1 MDTTVTPV
9 ILSYTTIQGVA
20 ECMYQRYHHRQLQN
34 DEQTAGP
41 SLDLDAILTTIHGVT
56 EWGDGQDTSYVD
68 DDGCLHIFLPNMTPI
83 QRDRHTIARELGH
96 YYLHYRYQRSRG
108 CPPSTRFSHGRS
120 TANTQAEVFGS
131 ALLMPRTEFTQV
143 YTDTGRNINDTADLF
158 QVTPGFA
165 RTRAIVLG
173 LITQEEPHGPSSSSS
188 V

>member
-1 MDTTVTPV
+1 MDAAVTPV
-9 ILSYTTIQGVA
+9 ALSYATIQGVA
-20 ECMYQRYHHRQLQN
+20 ECMYQRHHHRQSQ
-34 DEQTAGP
+34 DGGRTAGP
-41 SLDLDAILTTIHGVT
+41 SLDLDAILTAIQGVT

-68 DDGCLHIFLPNMTPI
+68 DDGCIHIFLPNMTPI

-108 CPPSTRFSHGRS
+108 CPPSIRFSHGRS

-131 ALLMPRTEFTQV
+131 ALLMPRTEFTRV

-165 RTRAIVLG
+165 QTRAMVLG
-173 LITQEEPHGPSSSSS
+173 LITQEEPHGPSSSS